1 MDGKVVRSNDKIFLL
16 IARILTTYATLYYQW
31 ILYHQMLL
39 QKATGAYQTG
49 DKRPHDQK
57 WDMAMDLPH
66 KDFETIKQYQQK
78 DIGLKPTRSQKTNG
92 HFTAGEKTRMKQ
104 LETFGKTRNEE
115 KEQFGT
121 K

>member
-16 IARILTTYATLYYQW
+16 IARILTTYATLYY
-31 ILYHQMLL
+31 QMLL

-66 KDFETIKQYQQK
+66 KYFETIKQYQQK

-92 HFTAGEKTRMKQ
+92 HFTAGEKNFWKD
-104 LETFGKTRNEE
+104 LE
-115 KEQFGT
+115 
-121 K
+121 

>member
-16 IARILTTYATLYYQW
+16 IARILTTYATLYY
-31 ILYHQMLL
+31 QMLL

-66 KDFETIKQYQQK
+66 KYFETIKQYQQK
-78 DIGLKPTRSQKTNG
+78 DIGPTRSQKTNG
-92 HFTAGEKTRMKQ
+92 HFTAGEKNFWKD
-104 LETFGKTRNEE
+104 LE
-115 KEQFGT
+115 
-121 K
+121 

>member
-16 IARILTTYATLYYQW
+16 IARILTTYATLYY
-31 ILYHQMLL
+31 QMLL

-66 KDFETIKQYQQK
+66 KYFETIKQYQQK
-78 DIGLKPTRSQKTNG
+78 DIGLKPTRSQKTND

-104 LETFGKTRNEE
+104 LETFGKTWNEE

-121 K
+121 E

>member
-16 IARILTTYATLYYQW
+16 IARILTTYVTLYYQW

-78 DIGLKPTRSQKTNG
+78 DIGPTRSQKTNG

-104 LETFGKTRNEE
+104 LETFGKTWNEE

-121 K
+121 E

>member
-16 IARILTTYATLYYQW
+16 IARILTTYATLYY
-31 ILYHQMLL
+31 QMLL

-78 DIGLKPTRSQKTNG
+78 DIGPTRSQKTNG
-92 HFTAGEKTRMKQ
+92 HFTAGEKNFWKD
-104 LETFGKTRNEE
+104 LE
-115 KEQFGT
+115 
-121 K
+121 